1 MIFSQKNPPPG
12 YYVYQYLRTDGM
24 PYYIGK
30 GKGKRAWT
38 KSGRVV
44 KPPVDE
50 SRIQIVECQLNEHQ
64 AFELEIELVSKYGRL
79 DEGTGILR
87 NGTRGGEGSS
97 GHIPSEERRAQQSES
112 MNKKVQDG
120 TFNYPGL
127 SLKGKKQSKEQV
139 EKRMKVH
146 MGAKRSV
153 TTCQNISKA
162 AEGRVQTKEIIEKRI
177 LYVVCEYCGKEVDK
191 GNHTRWHGDKCK
203 HKLI

>member
-1 MIFSQKNPPPG
+1 
-12 YYVYQYLRTDGM
+12 
-24 PYYIGK
+24 
-30 GKGKRAWT
+30 
-38 KSGRVV
+38 
-44 KPPVDE
+44 
-50 SRIQIVECQLNEHQ
+50 
-64 AFELEIELVSKYGRL
+64 
-79 DEGTGILR
+79 
-87 NGTRGGEGSS
+87 
-97 GHIPSEERRAQQSES
+97 